1 MKVTRIWIALVGGAL
16 LSCAGAIAKENNKS
30 TLTITITEKVN
41 VEGPGK
47 YKIEWTSTGPA
58 VQVTVLRGNDT
69 VATFPAHLTEQ
80 ASQNPRDAYGTTQQ
94 PDGSLALTT
103 LFPGG
108 QKFILQGEHIPS
120 ATQQAGTQE
129 SN

>member
-1 MKVTRIWIALVGGAL
+1 LVGGAL
-16 LSCAGAIAKENNKS
+16 LSSAGTIAKDNNKS

-41 VEGPGK
+41 VEGKTLDPDK
-47 YKIEWTSTGPA
+47 YKVEWTGTGPT
-58 VQVTVLRGNDT
+58 VQVIVLRGKDT
-69 VATFPAHLTEQ
+69 VATFPAHLTEP
-80 ASQNPRDAYGTTQQ
+80 ASQNPRDAYGTTQR

-120 ATQQAGTQE
+120 ATQQAGTQR